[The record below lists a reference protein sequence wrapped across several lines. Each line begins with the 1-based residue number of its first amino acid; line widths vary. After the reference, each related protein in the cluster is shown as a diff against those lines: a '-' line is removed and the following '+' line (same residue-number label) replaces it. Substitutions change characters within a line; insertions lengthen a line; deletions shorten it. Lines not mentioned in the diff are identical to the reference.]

1 MKKIIALILLVALT
15 FSMVSCD
22 FLPDELMSK
31 LNGLLGGEQSTP
43 HTEHEFVL
51 DEKASKAPTC
61 TSEGYEVYVCSCGE
75 KNESK
80 LEPLGHEMKLSSKY
94 IGNCDQT
101 GSITY
106 KCTRCKKQEIEPI
119 KPTEHEWTASVESS
133 RLVACTKP
141 NCKAVKLPNDTGKY
155 DEIMTF
161 TFGDEEKAELAAI
174 HEEISTLL
182 SSAAKYDAALHG
194 YTEEGELA
202 EAYAAAEKLYEDYTD
217 LIFGAQDQYTVAM
230 TLYYCD
236 NKNKELEQIYNDM
249 SDYYTGLVAKYYE
262 LSQPWYDSMFREFF
276 FYGAT
281 EEEINAFLFDS
292 NALANSEYTELK
304 NRNDAIELEFF
315 NDRSRLPELYEEFVA
330 NNNRIAEIL
339 GYDNYLE
346 YAYADVYDRDYTY
359 EDVAAFAE
367 YVKEYIVPVYN
378 KLYSAWSML
387 KLYGSDVLDDYNTG
401 VRYSFFENVR
411 ANTIFND
418 YIDEMNMAFTSNP
431 DKQIS
436 FSDALND
443 LAADG
448 NLFRGTYQGAYVTYL
463 SGSQVPLAYFGK
475 GYDNMFTVA
484 HEFGH
489 YMNEIYN
496 NSQYNQSYD
505 LLEMHSQGHESLLLY
520 YLEDEFVSAAYK
532 GVRLQ
537 QMLNNV
543 FIIVCALQVDTFEQ
557 AVYLNSYDGPNS
569 DVIMADGKITAD
581 EYDLLYASI
590 AKDFGIKAD
599 YQQNNYWR
607 GGMTITS
614 PCYYVS
620 YSISATVAIQ
630 VYVDAKNN
638 GFEAAK
644 ESYLK
649 LITYT
654 DENPEMT
661 MEEIIEYAGFLSYND
676 EQLYVKLNKLLM
688 EI

>member
-22 FLPDELMSK
+22 LLPDELMSK

-80 LEPLGHEMKLSSKY
+80 LEPLGHEMKFSSKY

-119 KPTEHEWTASVESS
+119 KPTEHEWAASVESS
-133 RLVACTKP
+133 RLIACTKP
-141 NCKAVKLPNDTGKY
+141 NCKAVKLPNNTGKY

-182 SSAAKYDAALHG
+182 SSAARYDATLHG
-194 YTEEGELA
+194 YAEEGELA
-202 EAYAAAEKLYEDYTD
+202 EAYAAAEQLYEEYTD

-249 SDYYTGLVAKYYE
+249 SDYYTALVAKYYE

-359 EDVAAFAE
+359 QDVAAFAE

-378 KLYSAWSML
+378 KLYSAWNML
-387 KLYGSDVLDDYNTG
+387 NLYGSDVLDDYNTG
-401 VRYSFFENVR
+401 VKYSFFENVR

-463 SGSQVPLAYFGK
+463 SGSQVPLAYFGH

-520 YLEDEFVSAAYK
+520 YLEDEFVPEAYE

-557 AVYLNSYDGPNS
+557 AVYLNSYNGYNS

-599 YQQNNYWR
+599 YQQNSYWR